1 MAIHIIAKDILLK
14 IINESVPFSLA
25 LKQSFKHNN
34 VSKEEKPVVS
44 AIVGCAL
51 RHYLV
56 MEKLIKD
63 SYPNLESEAFVAL
76 LIAFSNA
83 LFIKKI
89 DQEECNNYAQSF
101 LKEDDVKFVDFLAPF
116 LSGKKLVP
124 DDIEVGSF
132 EFLSYRYNTPLS
144 IIKMWNKQFGQLT
157 TSRILKFN
165 SKPAVNPLRINNSLI
180 SDDDFFNQYS
190 GFEKC
195 DIPGVTLYKG
205 EGRFKDLE
213 IANKNLVNPLPVA
226 YKEMMDEG
234 DVDLLRGLAVYA
246 EYPNELVTELLS
258 RFDKLSNV
266 EFIAGNYNAFINT
279 KNALN
284 KRSINGL
291 NVYEANASSI
301 ITCISTPVHTFVVMP
316 DSSRLNLL
324 QVLPDYFL
332 RFDIEKLDEL
342 IANQSKA
349 LNEAS
354 AQVEDN
360 GYLLYLV
367 DTISKKETTGVI
379 NNFLNDHKEFSLLK
393 DKMYFPYKKYGG
405 SYYFAILK
413 KEGNN
418 D

>member
-165 SKPAVNPLRINNSLI
+165 SKPAVNALRINNSLI
-180 SDDDFFNQYS
+180 SDDDFFNQYP

-195 DIPGVTLYKG
+195 DIPGVTFYKG

-266 EFIAGNYNAFINT
+266 EFIAGNYNAFIKT

-332 RFDIEKLDEL
+332 RFDIEKLDGL
-342 IANQSKA
+342 IANQNKA

-379 NNFLNDHKEFSLLK
+379 NSFLNDHKEFSLLK

>member
-165 SKPAVNPLRINNSLI
+165 SKPAVNALRINNSLI
-180 SDDDFFNQYS
+180 SDDDFFNQYP

-195 DIPGVTLYKG
+195 DIPGVTFYKG

-301 ITCISTPVHTFVVMP
+301 ITCISEPVHTFVVMP

-332 RFDIEKLDEL
+332 RFDIEKLDGL
-342 IANQSKA
+342 IANQNKA

-379 NNFLNDHKEFSLLK
+379 NSFLNDHKEFSLLK